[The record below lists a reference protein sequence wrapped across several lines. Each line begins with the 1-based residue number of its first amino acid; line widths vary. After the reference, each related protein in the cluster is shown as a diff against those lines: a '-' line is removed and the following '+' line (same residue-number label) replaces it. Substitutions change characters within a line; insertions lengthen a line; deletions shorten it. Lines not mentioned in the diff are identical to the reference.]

1 LLVLENAAAGGASRL
16 LAASPSTEA
25 RRVLGRRIYADVTR
39 RKRLMLGLLGPLLV
53 LLILADVSIGPS
65 GLTILEVAHIIVMPS
80 SADLTQYAIVWEIR
94 LPMALMAV
102 AVGAALAIAGAEMQ
116 TILNNPLASPFTLGI
131 SAAASFGAA
140 VALVLGVSLVP
151 FAGGIF
157 FVAGNA
163 FIFAMV
169 AALIIFAFS
178 MMRGVTAETMVLLG
192 IALVFLFQALLALLQ
207 YVASEQALQQVIF
220 WSLGSLAKASW
231 SKLGLTVAVIVLTV
245 PLFTRS
251 SWQLTALR
259 LGDER
264 ARALG
269 VDVQRLRLNVLVGV
283 SLLAATAVAFV
294 GTIGFVGLVGPH
306 VARMLVGEEQR
317 YFLPASAIAGAILLA
332 ATSLVSK
339 SILPGV
345 IVPVGIITALIGVPF
360 FLALIFS
367 RRRQLWS

>member
-1 LLVLENAAAGGASRL
+1 M
-16 LAASPSTEA
+16 
-25 RRVLGRRIYADVTR
+25 YADVTR
-39 RKRLMLGLLGPLLV
+39 RKRIMLSLLVPLLLLLV
-53 LLILADVSIGPS
+53 LADISIGPS
-65 GLTILEVAHIIVMPS
+65 GLTILDVARIIVWPA
-80 SADLTQYAIVWEIR
+80 SADITRYAIVWDIR

-102 AVGAALAIAGAEMQ
+102 VVGASLAIAGAEMQ

-140 VALVLGVSLVP
+140 IALVLGVSIFP
-151 FAGGIF
+151 FLGGIF

-163 FIFAMV
+163 FVFAML

-207 YVASEQALQQVIF
+207 YIASEQALQQVIF
-220 WSLGSLAKASW
+220 WSLGSLAKANW
-231 SKLGLTVAVIVLTV
+231 PKLGLTLLMVVATAPFFML
-245 PLFTRS
+245 S

-269 VDVQRLRLNVLVGV
+269 VDVQRLRLMVLVGV

-317 YFLPASAIAGAILLA
+317 YFLPASAICGAILLA

-339 SILPGV
+339 AILPGV
-345 IVPVGIITALIGVPF
+345 IIPVGIITALIGVPF

-367 RRRQLWS
+367 RRRQIWS

>member
-1 LLVLENAAAGGASRL
+1 MMKEYHVAARGAAGL
-16 LAASPSTEA
+16 LAASPPTA
-25 RRVLGRRIYADVTR
+25 DRRALGRRLYGDVTR
-39 RKRLMLGLLGPLLV
+39 RKKIMLGLLGPALI
-53 LLILADVSIGPS
+53 LLILADISIGPS
-65 GLTILEVAHIIVMPS
+65 GLTILDVARIIAFPS
-80 SADLTQYAIVWEIR
+80 SADITRYAIVWGIR
-94 LPMALMAV
+94 LPVALMAV
-102 AVGAALAIAGAEMQ
+102 VVGASLAIAVAEMQ

-140 VALVLGVSLVP
+140 IALVLGVSLIP
-151 FAGGIF
+151 LAGGIF

-163 FIFAMV
+163 FVFAMI

-207 YVASEQALQQVIF
+207 YIASEQALQQVVF
-220 WSLGSLAKASW
+220 WSLGSLSKASW
-231 SKLGLTVAVIVLTV
+231 PKLGLTDLVVLLTT
-245 PLFTRS
+245 PFFMHA

-269 VDVQRLRLNVLVGV
+269 VDVQRLRLIVLVGV

-345 IVPVGIITALIGVPF
+345 IIPVGIITALIGVPF

>member
-1 LLVLENAAAGGASRL
+1 LLEHAAAGRAPGT
-16 LAASPSTEA
+16 LAA
-25 RRVLGRRIYADVTR
+25 RRAAPGDLALGRRIYADVTR
-39 RKRLMLGLLGPLLV
+39 RKRLMLGVLVPLLL
-53 LLILADVSIGPS
+53 LLILVDISVGPS
-65 GLTILEVAHIIVMPS
+65 DLTVLDVARIIAMPS
-80 SADLTQYAIVWEIR
+80 SATITEYAIVWDIR

-207 YVASEQALQQVIF
+207 YMASEQALQQVVF
-220 WSLGSLAKASW
+220 WSLGSLSKASW
-231 SKLGLTVAVIVLTV
+231 PKLGLTTLIIVATV
-245 PLFTRS
+245 PFFVRA

-269 VDVQRLRLNVLVGV
+269 VDVQRLRLIVLVGV

-306 VARMLVGEEQR
+306 AARMLVGEEQR
-317 YFLPASAIAGAILLA
+317 YFLPASAICGAVLLA

-345 IVPVGIITALIGVPF
+345 IIPVGIITALIGVPF

>member
-1 LLVLENAAAGGASRL
+1 VLENVAAGRPTGL
-16 LAASPSTEA
+16 TAANPFTEA
-25 RRVLGRRIYADVTR
+25 QRQLGRRIYADVTR
-39 RKRLMLGLLGPLLV
+39 RKRIMLSLLGPLLI
-53 LLILADVSIGPS
+53 LIILADISIGPS
-65 GLTILEVAHIIVMPS
+65 GLTILDVARIIVMPS
-80 SADLTQYAIVWEIR
+80 SANITQYAIVWDIR

-102 AVGAALAIAGAEMQ
+102 VVGASLAIAGAEMQ

-140 VALVLGVSLVP
+140 VALVLGVSIIP

-163 FIFAMV
+163 FVFAML
-169 AALIIFAFS
+169 AAMIIFAFS

-207 YVASEQALQQVIF
+207 YIASEQALQQVVF
-220 WSLGSLAKASW
+220 WSLGSLSKATW
-231 SKLGLTVAVIVLTV
+231 PKLGLTAAIMVATV
-245 PLFTRS
+245 PPFMRA

-269 VDVQRLRLNVLVGV
+269 VDVQRLRLLVLVGV

-317 YFLPASAIAGAILLA
+317 YFLPASAICGAILLA

-345 IVPVGIITALIGVPF
+345 IIPVGIITALIGVPF

>member
-1 LLVLENAAAGGASRL
+1 MPSPASR
-16 LAASPSTEA
+16 A
-25 RRVLGRRIYADVTR
+25 LGKRLYADVTR
-39 RKRLMLGLLGPLLV
+39 KKRLMLAALGPAL
-53 LLILADVSIGPS
+53 LLIGLVDIATGPS
-65 GLTILEVAHIIVMPS
+65 GLVLWDVVRILAMPG
-80 SADLTQYAIVWEIR
+80 SAEIAPRAIVWDIR
-94 LPMALMAV
+94 LPMTLMAIV
-102 AVGAALAIAGAEMQ
+102 VGASLAIAGAEMQ

-140 VALVLGVSLVP
+140 VALVLGVNVVP
-151 FAGGIF
+151 FGDVF
-157 FVAGNA
+157 LVAGNA
-163 FIFAMV
+163 FV
-169 AALIIFAFS
+169 AAMAASLLIFAFS

-192 IALVFLFQALLALLQ
+192 IALVFLFQALLALLE
-207 YVASEQALQQVIF
+207 YVASEQALQQVVF

-231 SKLGLTVAVIVLTV
+231 TKVALTTAVLGVTF
-245 PLFTRS
+245 PLFLRA

-264 ARALG
+264 ARSLG
-269 VDVQRLRLNVLVGV
+269 VDVRRLRLIVLVGV
-283 SLLAATAVAFV
+283 SLLAATSVSFV

-306 VARMLVGEEQR
+306 VARMLLGEEQR
-317 YFLPASAIAGAILLA
+317 YFLPASALAGATLLA

-367 RRRQLWS
+367 RRRQLWM

>member
-1 LLVLENAAAGGASRL
+1 MIENVVAGGASKP
-16 LAASPSTEA
+16 LAASSLADA
-25 RRVLGRRIYADVTR
+25 RRVVGRRIYGDVTR
-39 RKRLMLGLLGPLLV
+39 RKKLMLGLLGPLL
-53 LLILADVSIGPS
+53 LLLVLADVSFGPS
-65 GLTILEVAHIIVMPS
+65 GLTIMDVMGIIVMPS
-80 SADLTQYAIVWEIR
+80 SADITRNAIVWDIR

-102 AVGAALAIAGAEMQ
+102 AVGASLAIAGAEMQ

-140 VALVLGVSLVP
+140 VALVLGVSIIP
-151 FAGGIF
+151 FADGVF

-163 FIFAMV
+163 FLFAML
-169 AALIIFAFS
+169 AALIIFSFS

-207 YVASEQALQQVIF
+207 YVASEQALQQVVF

-231 SKLGLTVAVIVLTV
+231 PKLGLTVAVIVAVTPFFV
-245 PLFTRS
+245 RS

-269 VDVQRLRLNVLVGV
+269 VDVQRLRLLVLVGV

-339 SILPGV
+339 AILPGV
-345 IVPVGIITALIGVPF
+345 IIPVGIITALIGVPF

-367 RRRQLWS
+367 RRRQLWT

>member
-1 LLVLENAAAGGASRL
+1 MVENVAVREASGLLVASVR
-16 LAASPSTEA
+16 TTD
-25 RRVLGRRIYADVTR
+25 RRALGRRVYADVTR
-39 RKRLMLGLLGPLLV
+39 RKKVMLALLAPLLALIV
-53 LLILADVSIGPS
+53 LTDVSIGPS
-65 GLTILEVAHIIVMPS
+65 GLTVLDVARIIAFPS
-80 SADLTQYAIVWEIR
+80 SADVTRYAIVWDIR
-94 LPMALMAV
+94 LPMALMALM
-102 AVGAALAIAGAEMQ
+102 VGASLAIAGAEMQ

-140 VALVLGVSLVP
+140 IALVLGVGFIP
-151 FAGGIF
+151 WWDGIF

-163 FIFAMV
+163 FAFAML
-169 AALIIFAFS
+169 AALVIFAFS

-231 SKLGLTVAVIVLTV
+231 SKLGLTTLVMAGTL
-245 PLFTRS
+245 PLFLRS

-269 VDVQRLRLNVLVGV
+269 VDVQRLRLVVLVGV

-345 IVPVGIITALIGVPF
+345 IIPVGIITALIGVPF

>member
-1 LLVLENAAAGGASRL
+1 MLDIPTIEAGGGQ
-16 LAASPSTEA
+16 AASAAHTA
-25 RRVLGRRIYADVTR
+25 AHRVLGRRLYGDVTR
-39 RKRLMLGLLGPLLV
+39 RKRIMLGTLGPAL
-53 LLILADVSIGPS
+53 LLIALIDVGTGPS
-65 GLTILEVAHIIVMPS
+65 SLTIWDVLRIIASPA
-80 SADLTQYAIVWEIR
+80 SADIAPRAIVWDIR
-94 LPMALMAV
+94 LPMTLMAIV
-102 AVGAALAIAGAEMQ
+102 VGASLAIAGAEMQ

-140 VALVLGVSLVP
+140 VALVLGVNVLP
-151 FAGGIF
+151 FGDIF
-157 FVAGNA
+157 LVAGNA
-163 FIFAMV
+163 FLGAMA
-169 AALIIFAFS
+169 AALLIFAFS

-192 IALVFLFQALLALLQ
+192 IALVFLFQALLALLE
-207 YVASEQALQQVIF
+207 YMASEQALQQVVF

-231 SKLGLTVAVIVLTV
+231 PRLGLTTLVFCAMV
-245 PLFTRS
+245 PIFMRA

-264 ARALG
+264 ARSLG
-269 VDVQRLRLNVLVGV
+269 VDVRRLRLIVLVGV
-283 SLLAATAVAFV
+283 SLLAATSVAFV

-317 YFLPASAIAGAILLA
+317 YFLPASALAGATLLA

>member
-1 LLVLENAAAGGASRL
+1 VLEHVAAWRPSG
-16 LAASPSTEA
+16 LAVASPLA
-25 RRVLGRRIYADVTR
+25 DPQRLLGRRIYADVTR
-39 RKRLMLGLLGPLLV
+39 RKRIMLSLLGPLLII
-53 LLILADVSIGPS
+53 LILADISIGPS
-65 GLTILEVAHIIVMPS
+65 GLTILDVARIIAMPS
-80 SADLTQYAIVWEIR
+80 SGTVTQYAIVWDIR

-102 AVGAALAIAGAEMQ
+102 VVGAALAIAGAEMQ

-140 VALVLGVSLVP
+140 VALVLGVSIVP

-163 FIFAMV
+163 FVFAML
-169 AALIIFAFS
+169 AAMVIFAFS

-207 YVASEQALQQVIF
+207 YIASEQALQQVVF
-220 WSLGSLAKASW
+220 WSLGSLSKASW
-231 SKLGLTVAVIVLTV
+231 PKLGLTALIVVLTV
-245 PLFTRS
+245 PAFMRA

-269 VDVQRLRLNVLVGV
+269 VDVQRLRLLVLVGV

-317 YFLPASAIAGAILLA
+317 YFLPASAICGAILLA

-339 SILPGV
+339 SVLPGV
-345 IVPVGIITALIGVPF
+345 IIPVGIITALIGVPF

>member
-1 LLVLENAAAGGASRL
+1 VLHNVAAGES
-16 LAASPSTEA
+16 LAASPPAES
-25 RRVLGRRIYADVTR
+25 RRTAGRRIYGDVTR
-39 RKRLMLGLLGPLLV
+39 RKKLMLGLLGPLLV
-53 LLILADVSIGPS
+53 LLILADISIGPS
-65 GLTILEVAHIIVMPS
+65 GLTILDVAWIIAFPS
-80 SADLTQYAIVWEIR
+80 SADITRYAIVWEIR

-102 AVGAALAIAGAEMQ
+102 VVGVSLAIAGAEMQ

-140 VALVLGVSLVP
+140 VALVLGVSIVP
-151 FAGGIF
+151 FATDIF

-163 FIFAMV
+163 FVFAML
-169 AALIIFAFS
+169 AAMIIFAFS

-192 IALVFLFQALLALLQ
+192 IALVFMFQAMLALLQ
-207 YVASEQALQQVIF
+207 HIASEQALQQVVF
-220 WSLGSLAKASW
+220 WSLGSLSKASW
-231 SKLGLTVAVIVLTV
+231 PKLGLTALVVALTT
-245 PLFTRS
+245 PFFIRS

-269 VDVQRLRLNVLVGV
+269 VDVQRLRLIVLVGV
-283 SLLAATAVAFV
+283 SLLAATGVAFV

-317 YFLPASAIAGAILLA
+317 YFLPASALAGAILLA

-345 IVPVGIITALIGVPF
+345 IIPVGIITALIGVPF
-360 FLALIFS
+360 FVALIFS
-367 RRRQLWS
+367 RRRQIWS

>member
-1 LLVLENAAAGGASRL
+1 MLENVAARGAPGA
-16 LAASPSTEA
+16 LAASPPAES
-25 RRVLGRRIYADVTR
+25 RRELGRRLYADVTR
-39 RKRLMLGLLGPLLV
+39 RKKLMLGLLAPFL
-53 LLILADVSIGPS
+53 LLIILTDISVGPS
-65 GLTILEVAHIIVMPS
+65 GLTVLDVARIIAVPS
-80 SADLTQYAIVWEIR
+80 SANITQYAIVWEIR

-102 AVGAALAIAGAEMQ
+102 VVGIALSIAGAEMQ

-140 VALVLGVSLVP
+140 VALVLGVSIFP
-151 FAGGIF
+151 FGSDIF

-163 FIFAMV
+163 FVFAML
-169 AALIIFAFS
+169 AAMIIFAFS

-207 YVASEQALQQVIF
+207 YIASEQALQQVVF
-220 WSLGSLAKASW
+220 WSLGSLSKANW
-231 SKLGLTVAVIVLTV
+231 SKLGLTTAVIVLTV
-245 PLFTRS
+245 PFFLRS

-269 VDVQRLRLNVLVGV
+269 VDVQRLRLIVLIGV

-317 YFLPASAIAGAILLA
+317 YFLPASAICGAILLA

-345 IVPVGIITALIGVPF
+345 IIPVGIITALIGVPF

>member
-1 LLVLENAAAGGASRL
+1 VLENVAAGRPSG
-16 LAASPSTEA
+16 LATASPLDDA
-25 RRVLGRRIYADVTR
+25 RRLLGRRIYADVTR
-39 RKRLMLGLLGPLLV
+39 RKRIMLSLLGPLLL
-53 LLILADVSIGPS
+53 LLILTDISIGPS
-65 GLTILEVAHIIVMPS
+65 GLTVFDVARIIVMPS
-80 SADLTQYAIVWEIR
+80 SANITQYAIVWDIR

-102 AVGAALAIAGAEMQ
+102 VVGASLAIAGAEMQ

-140 VALVLGVSLVP
+140 VALVLGVSIIP

-163 FIFAMV
+163 FVFAMV

-207 YVASEQALQQVIF
+207 YIASEQALQQVVF
-220 WSLGSLAKASW
+220 WSLGSLSKASW
-231 SKLGLTVAVIVLTV
+231 PKLGLTALIVVCTV
-245 PLFTRS
+245 PAFMRA

-269 VDVQRLRLNVLVGV
+269 VDVQRLRLLVLVGV

-317 YFLPASAIAGAILLA
+317 YFLPASAICGAILLA

-345 IVPVGIITALIGVPF
+345 IIPVGIITALIGVPF